1 MPSQENHPDAFTT
14 SSGSSLLGET
24 IKWGMFLV
32 SSVLFLASG
41 TALRQNR
48 GYIYDNGVFTVI
60 LLDGIVH
67 SGRGGFDSGLGTV
80 RSAGVERNSYWR
92 VLWNWFGLPS
102 VMPGQVIL
110 PLGLP
115 SLLCGV
121 LTVWLFGR
129 NRPHPVGH
137 CKYCGYDL
145 RTNVSGRCPECGTP
159 TEPGDCLPNRSA
171 GLTTERKDK
180 AIQ

>member
-1 MPSQENHPDAFTT
+1 M
-14 SSGSSLLGET
+14 SSRSTVLGET
-24 IKWGMFLV
+24 IKWGMFVV
-32 SSVLFLASG
+32 SSALFLASG
-41 TALRQNR
+41 TAFDQNR
-48 GYIYDNGVFTVI
+48 GYRYSNGVFTVF
-60 LLDGIVH
+60 LLDGIVDY
-67 SGRGGFDSGLGTV
+67 GRGSSGVGFGTV
-80 RSAGVERNSYWR
+80 RSARVERNSYWR
-92 VLWNWFGLPS
+92 VLWDWFGLPS
-102 VMPGQVIL
+102 VMAGRVIL

-137 CKYCGYDL
+137 CKCCGYDL